1 MSVCELCTQI
11 GGELLWEE
19 PLLRIVRVEDPLYPG
34 FLRVICRSH
43 HKEMTDLGL
52 SDRQRIMQAVFAAEQ
67 ALRETLSPH
76 VPDMKI
82 NLASLGNVTPHVHW
96 HVIVRVSD
104 DPHFPTPIWGPPLRD
119 IPHLLPA
126 GWIKEVQERLVSL
139 MATGDD

>member
-34 FLRVICRSH
+34 FLRVICRTH

-52 SDRQRIMQAVFAAEQ
+52 KDRERIMQAVFAAEQ

-76 VPDMKI
+76 LPDMKI
-82 NLASLGNVTPHVHW
+82 NLASLGNMTPHVHW
-96 HVIVRVSD
+96 HVIVRVAE
-104 DPHFPTPIWGPPLRD
+104 DPHFPTPIWAPPLRQTAVV
-119 IPHLLPA
+119 LFE
-126 GWIKEVQERLVSL
+126 GWCDQVKEKLKTL
-139 MATGDD
+139 MH